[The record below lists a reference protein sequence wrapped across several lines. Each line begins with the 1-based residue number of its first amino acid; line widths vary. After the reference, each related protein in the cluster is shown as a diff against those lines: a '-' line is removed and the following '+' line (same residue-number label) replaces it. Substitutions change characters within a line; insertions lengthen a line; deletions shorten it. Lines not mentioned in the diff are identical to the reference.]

1 MTTITPKRAKSELT
15 DAQRELARKL
25 AQEHRRDCP
34 ELVTAFAQTIVK
46 LAVRR

>member
-1 MTTITPKRAKSELT
+1 MTTITPTRKTYDLT
-15 DAQRELARKL
+15 DAQHELARKL

-34 ELVTAFAQTIVK
+34 EIVTAFAREVVK